1 MFTSMN
7 QLLMFLRKLSAAL
20 KNFLISINLRLT
32 SKIKKKWNLI
42 FRFSFQLWLH
52 QGSSMSKI
60 ISQELTKSWLVDLE
74 HTWNVRMVVSWEEHA
89 LLGMTRKAWT
99 QPRANWYSSR
109 ISLGEISSVV
119 TLKLWK
125 GLQIQ
130 WNKILSYRLVWRK
143 PRKVFEFLIDLLI
156 RQLRSFRKY
165 WKELA
170 QDFASYCYWKTG
182 DFQDIIN
189 CGANE
194 LGNI

>member
-1 MFTSMN
+1 MKLNFSLFVSALASPRVVNVEDHITRADQVLTGGFGTYLECPYGRVMRGTCTSGN
-7 QLLMFLRKLSAAL
+7 DKESL
-20 KNFLISINLRLT
+20 KF
-32 SKIKKKWNLI
+32 KP
-42 FRFSFQLWLH
+42 
-52 QGSSMSKI
+52 
-60 ISQELTKSWLVDLE
+60 
-74 HTWNVRMVVSWEEHA
+74 
-89 LLGMTRKAWT
+89 WT
-99 QPRANWYSSR
+99 QPRANWYSFR

-143 PRKVFEFLIDLLI
+143 PRTVFDFLIDPFI
-156 RQLRSFRKY
+156 RQLRAFRKY

-182 DFQDIIN
+182 DFQEIIN

-194 LGNI
+194 LGKI